1 MDIAGLENLEGG
13 LSIFCPNRQEF
24 IEVKTF
30 AYGDADIV
38 KGNSIN

>member
-1 MDIAGLENLEGG
+1 MEIGGLEILEGG
-13 LSIFCPNRQEF
+13 LSIFCPSRQDF
-24 IEVKTF
+24 IEVETF